1 MELQQVE
8 SKTALTVTA
17 EIVVLCDERQKKL
30 IEENPG
36 NILVLKPVCA
46 EIQSIKITDREI
58 MPTMTPDIFKKV
70 IKGR

>member
-8 SKTALTVTA
+8 SKTALTVVA

-36 NILVLKPVCA
+36 NILVLKPYA
-46 EIQSIKITDREI
+46 EIQSIKVVDEEI
-58 MPTMTPDIFKKV
+58 MPSMTVDTFKKV
-70 IKGR
+70 IKER